1 MAILEREVAEN
12 LEVAGA
18 RAKYDAAARKVVAQK
33 AILAYILKSAL
44 DEFAGIPAE
53 RIAKECIEGTPG
65 ISEAAVH
72 QDHPDRPDTLE
83 SDGLCLNGSS
93 RTVGMLPDGLCMDRS
108 GRTVEMLPEELCMS
122 EDGRIAGVST
132 EEMHLNGD
140 DRIAGMPTEETCLN
154 GDDRIAGMPTE
165 DVSIREGTVRYDI
178 RFSAQVPGN
187 RERMEII
194 VNIEI
199 QNDDTP
205 GYPIPK
211 RGIYY
216 GARLISAQ
224 RGTVFRN
231 QEYGAIKKVVS
242 IWICEESASAR
253 SDTISQYHIAETCR
267 RGTYQEPKESYD
279 LMTIV
284 VMRLGPK
291 GEDSA
296 DDAIRLLSK
305 VFSTERSP
313 ADKKTV
319 LAEEFH
325 IEVTE
330 KLNRE
335 VDSMCNLS
343 TGVYNKGVREG
354 RAEGRTEGVLETL
367 FGLVK
372 DRLLSIAVAAD
383 RAGMEQTVFEK
394 KYQEYLQ
401 GFFRVPLQK
410 NS

>member
-18 RAKYDAAARKVVAQK
+18 RARYDAAARKLVAQK

-53 RIAKECIEGTPG
+53 RIAEECIEGTPN

-93 RTVGMLPDGLCMDRS
+93 GTVGMLPDGLCLNRS
-108 GRTVEMLPEELCMS
+108 DRTVGMLPEELCMS
-122 EDGRIAGVST
+122 GDGRIAGMST
-132 EEMHLNGD
+132 EEM
-140 DRIAGMPTEETCLN
+140 RLN

-178 RFSAQVPGN
+178 RFLVRVPGN

-242 IWICEESASAR
+242 IWICEDSASAR
-253 SDTISQYHIAETCR
+253 SDTISQYHIAEICR
-267 RGTYQEPKESYD
+267 RGTYREPKESYD

-330 KLNRE
+330 KLDQE

-372 DRLLSIAVAAD
+372 DRLLPSDVAAD

>member
-1 MAILEREVAEN
+1 MVTMEKEVAEN
-12 LEVAGA
+12 LEVAGT
-18 RAKYDAAARKVVAQK
+18 RAKYDAAARKLVSQK

-53 RIAKECIEGTPG
+53 RIAEECIEGTPR

-72 QDHPDRPDTLE
+72 QDHPDGPDTLE
-83 SDGLCLNGSS
+83 PDGLCLNGSS

-108 GRTVEMLPEELCMS
+108 GRTVEMLSEELCMS

-140 DRIAGMPTEETCLN
+140 DRIAGMPTE
-154 GDDRIAGMPTE
+154 

-178 RFSAQVPGN
+178 RFSARVPGN

-242 IWICEESASAR
+242 IWICEDSASAR

-267 RGTYQEPKESYD
+267 RGTYREPKESYD

-284 VMRLGPK
+284 VMRLGLK

-354 RAEGRTEGVLETL
+354 RAEGVLETL

-372 DRLLSIAVAAD
+372 DRLLPSDVAAD
-383 RAGMEQTVFEK
+383 RAGMDRTMFEK

-410 NS
+410 TVEKERQIR